1 MSKPAT
7 LATAALL
14 QLIPVPMIDG
24 HGAVVVPKPRNAL
37 EGGLAPWKEP
47 LKWPIAFADTAK
59 QTPFCPIGVSAS
71 NHTSFAGVN
80 GQACYW
86 FSNGCSIGCPE
97 CDGVTRGPIP
107 CSHPAGCKGCCEME
121 PIPRPCDGVRTCQR
135 KMDTCGKGF
144 KATNCNSS
152 TRTLN
157 IGAACG
163 GPTDWYYFSPWR
175 APGSAPV

>member
-1 MSKPAT
+1 MRS

-14 QLIPVPMIDG
+14 QLIPMTDG

-86 FSNGCSIGCPE
+86 FSNGWLFH
-97 CDGVTRGPIP
+97 R
-107 CSHPAGCKGCCEME
+107 
-121 PIPRPCDGVRTCQR
+121 
-135 KMDTCGKGF
+135 
-144 KATNCNSS
+144 
-152 TRTLN
+152 L
-157 IGAACG
+157 
-163 GPTDWYYFSPWR
+163 
-175 APGSAPV
+175 